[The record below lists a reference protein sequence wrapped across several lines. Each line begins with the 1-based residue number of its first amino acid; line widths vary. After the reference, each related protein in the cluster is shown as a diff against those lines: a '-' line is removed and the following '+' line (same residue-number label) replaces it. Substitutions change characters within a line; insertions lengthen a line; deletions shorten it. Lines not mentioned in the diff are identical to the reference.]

1 MLSIQLFGSPQLTLD
16 GRAIKLTRRK
26 SRALVYYLAAH
37 TLPITRDH
45 LLAFFWPDT
54 PRPAAQQVLRTT
66 LHALRKAL
74 GAALLVEEDPIALK
88 PISLDRTTP
97 NSTVLFCDII

>member
-1 MLSIQLFGSPQLTLD
+1 MLIVQLFGSPQLTLQ

-37 TLPITRDH
+37 TQPLTRDH

-66 LHALRKAL
+66 LHGLRKAL
-74 GAALLVEEDPIALK
+74 GTALLVQEDSVALSEETRVDAREFERNGG
-88 PISLDRTTP
+88 S
-97 NSTVLFCDII
+97 

>member
-1 MLSIQLFGSPQLTLD
+1 MLSIQLFGSPQLTLE

-37 TLPITRDH
+37 TRPATRDH

-66 LHALRKAL
+66 LHGLRKAL
-74 GAALLVEEDPIALK
+74 GAALLVEGDSLALAEETRVGQ
-88 PISLDRTTP
+88 PRP
-97 NSTVLFCDII
+97 GAHV